1 MIKKAIGIAL
11 SFLVLIT
18 IFSGCTGNDEV
29 SGTTDYVEL
38 CNYLDLKISTE
49 EYAVS
54 DEDLNT
60 AIKLNLSEFDIEAT
74 KLTDE
79 IATEYF
85 GVVDATA
92 AKIQVKREIIENRFF
107 EAACDYIFNNS
118 KIIKFPPYCKEYV
131 DKLVETQRVCAEEQ
145 DVKFEEYFLNTFGMT
160 ESEYREAA
168 LWGYA
173 DYMILRAIA
182 EEEGYSISREER
194 DELISYTAEFD
205 GITYNEAVELY
216 GYEYF
221 DYLLYEANLKR
232 IILVQYEEEILE
244 VL

>member
-1 MIKKAIGIAL
+1 MIKKAISIIL
-11 SFLVLIT
+11 TFLVLMS
-18 IFSGCTGNDEV
+18 IFSGCAENNKA
-29 SGTTDYVEL
+29 STTTEYVEL
-38 CNYLDLKISTE
+38 CNYLDLKIPTE

-54 DEDLNT
+54 VEDLNT
-60 AIKLNLSEFDIEAT
+60 AIKLNLSEFDTEAT
-74 KLTDE
+74 ELTDE
-79 IATEYF
+79 IAIEFF
-85 GVVDATA
+85 GAGDATI
-92 AKIQVKREIIENRFF
+92 AKKQIKREIIENRFF
-107 EAACDYIFNNS
+107 EAARDYIFDNS
-118 KIIKFPPYCKEYV
+118 KIIKFPPYCNEYV
-131 DKLVETQRVCAEEQ
+131 DKLVDTHKVCAEEQ
-145 DVKFEEYFLNTFGMT
+145 KIKLEEYFLNTFEMT

-173 DYMILRAIA
+173 DYMILKAIA
-182 EEEGYSISREER
+182 EQEGYSISREER
-194 DELISYTAEFD
+194 DELVNYTAEFD

>member
-1 MIKKAIGIAL
+1 MIKKAISIML
-11 SFLVLIT
+11 SFLVLISV
-18 IFSGCTGNDEV
+18 FSGCTGNDKA

-38 CNYLDLKISTE
+38 CNYLDLKIPTE

-92 AKIQVKREIIENRFF
+92 AKIQIKREIIENRFF
-107 EAACDYIFNNS
+107 EAAYDFVLNNS
-118 KIIKFPPYCKEYV
+118 EIIKFPSYCREYV
-131 DKLVETQRVCAEEQ
+131 DKLVETHKACAEEQ
-145 DVKFEEYFLNTFGMT
+145 EVKLEEYFLNTFGMT

-168 LWGYA
+168 LLGYA
-173 DYMILRAIA
+173 DYMILKAIA
-182 EEEGYSISREER
+182 EQEGYSISREER
-194 DELISYTAEFD
+194 DELISYTVEFD

>member
-1 MIKKAIGIAL
+1 MIKKAISIVL

-18 IFSGCTGNDEV
+18 IFSGCTGNEKA

-38 CNYLDLKISTE
+38 CNYLDLKIPTE

-85 GVVDATA
+85 GVADASS
-92 AKIQVKREIIENRFF
+92 AKIQIKREIIENRFF

-118 KIIKFPPYCKEYV
+118 KIIKFPTYCNEYV
-131 DKLVETQRVCAEEQ
+131 DKLVETHKVCAEEQ
-145 DVKFEEYFLNTFGMT
+145 KIKLEEYFLTTFEMT

-173 DYMILRAIA
+173 DYMILKAIA
-182 EEEGYSISREER
+182 EQEGYSISREER
-194 DELISYTAEFD
+194 DELVNYTAEFD

>member
-1 MIKKAIGIAL
+1 MIKKVISIML

-18 IFSGCTGNDEV
+18 IFSGCTGNDNASE
-29 SGTTDYVEL
+29 TTDYVEL
-38 CNYLDLKISTE
+38 CNYLDLKIPTE

-85 GVVDATA
+85 DVVDATT
-92 AKIQVKREIIENRFF
+92 AKLQMKREIIENRFF
-107 EAACDYIFNNS
+107 EAACNFIFNNS

-131 DKLVETQRVCAEEQ
+131 DKMVETHKACAEEQ
-145 DVKFEEYFLNTFGMT
+145 ELKLEEYFLNTFEMT

-173 DYMILRAIA
+173 DYMILKAIT
-182 EEEGYSISREER
+182 EQEGYSISREER

-221 DYLLYEANLKR
+221 DYLLYEANLKK
-232 IILVQYEEEILE
+232 IILAQYEEEILE

>member
-1 MIKKAIGIAL
+1 MTKKAISIVL

-18 IFSGCTGNDEV
+18 IFSGCAGNNKA
-29 SGTTDYVEL
+29 SRTTDYVEL
-38 CNYLDLKISTE
+38 CNYLDLKIPTE

-85 GVVDATA
+85 GVADASS
-92 AKIQVKREIIENRFF
+92 AKIQIKREIIENRFF

-118 KIIKFPPYCKEYV
+118 KIIKFPTYCKEYV
-131 DKLVETQRVCAEEQ
+131 DKLVETHKVCAEEQ
-145 DVKFEEYFLNTFGMT
+145 EVKLEEYFLNTFGMT

-173 DYMILRAIA
+173 DYMILEAIA
-182 EEEGYSISREER
+182 EQEGYSISKEER

-221 DYLLYEANLKR
+221 DYLLYEANLKK
-232 IILVQYEEEILE
+232 IILAQYEEEILG

>member
-1 MIKKAIGIAL
+1 MFKKAISIVL

-18 IFSGCTGNDEV
+18 TFSGCTENDKASE
-29 SGTTDYVEL
+29 TTDYIEL
-38 CNYLDLKISTE
+38 CNYLEVKIPTE

-60 AIKLNLSEFDIEAT
+60 AIKLNLSELDIEAT

-79 IATEYF
+79 IAKEYF
-85 GVVDATA
+85 GVVDATT
-92 AKIQVKREIIENRFF
+92 AKLQMKREIIENRFF
-107 EAACDYIFNNS
+107 EAASDFIFNNS

-131 DKLVETQRVCAEEQ
+131 DKLVETHKVYAEEQ
-145 DVKFEEYFLNTFGMT
+145 EVKLEEYFLNTFGMT

-173 DYMILRAIA
+173 DYMILKAIA
-182 EEEGYSISREER
+182 EQEGYSISREER

-205 GITYNEAVELY
+205 GITHNEAVELY

-221 DYLLYEANLKR
+221 DYLLYEANLKK
-232 IILVQYEEEILE
+232 IILAQYEEEILE

>member
-1 MIKKAIGIAL
+1 MIKKAISIVL

-18 IFSGCTGNDEV
+18 IFSGCTGIDKASE
-29 SGTTDYVEL
+29 TTDYVEL
-38 CNYLDLKISTE
+38 CNYLELKIPVD

-54 DEDLNT
+54 DEDLDT
-60 AIKLNLSEFDIEAT
+60 AIKLNLSEFDIEDI

-85 GVVDATA
+85 GAVDSTA
-92 AKIQVKREIIENRFF
+92 AKIQIKREIIENRFF
-107 EAACDYIFNNS
+107 EAACDFIFNNS
-118 KIIKFPPYCKEYV
+118 KIIKFPPYCKDYV
-131 DKLVETQRVCAEEQ
+131 DKLVETHKVCAEEQ
-145 DVKFEEYFLNTFGMT
+145 EVKLEEYFLNTFGMT

-173 DYMILRAIA
+173 DYMILKAIA
-182 EEEGYSISREER
+182 EQEGYSISKEER

-205 GITYNEAVELY
+205 GITYNEAIELY

-232 IILVQYEEEILE
+232 IMLVQYEEEILE

>member
-1 MIKKAIGIAL
+1 MIKKATGIML
-11 SFLVLIT
+11 SLLVLIT
-18 IFSGCTGNDEV
+18 IFSGCTVNDRT
-29 SGTTDYVEL
+29 SGTADYVEL
-38 CNYLDLKISTE
+38 CNYLDLKIPTE

-60 AIKLNLSEFDIEAT
+60 AIKLNLSELNIKTT

-92 AKIQVKREIIENRFF
+92 AKIRIKREIIENRFF
-107 EAACDYIFNNS
+107 EVARDFIFNNS
-118 KIIKFPPYCKEYV
+118 KIIKFPLYCKEYV
-131 DKLVETQRVCAEEQ
+131 DKLVETHKACAEEQ
-145 DVKFEEYFLNTFGMT
+145 NVKLEEYFLNTFGMT

-168 LWGYA
+168 LGGYA
-173 DYMILRAIA
+173 DYMILKAIA
-182 EEEGYSISREER
+182 EKEGYSISREER

-205 GITYNEAVELY
+205 GITYNEAIELY

-221 DYLLYEANLKR
+221 DYLLYEAKFKK
-232 IILVQYEEEILE
+232 IILAQYEEEILE